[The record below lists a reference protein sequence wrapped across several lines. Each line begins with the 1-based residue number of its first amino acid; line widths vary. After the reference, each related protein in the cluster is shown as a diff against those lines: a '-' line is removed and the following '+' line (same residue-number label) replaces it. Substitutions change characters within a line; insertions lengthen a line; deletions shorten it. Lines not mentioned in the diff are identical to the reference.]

1 MPRHAYVVEL
11 KQNSHNISSRSRL
24 ASLELP
30 PPQKK
35 RGNYVQNRN
44 FEQKHAFIDVL
55 RLGGFLKVDA
65 KLTQF

>member
-30 PPQKK
+30 PPPKK
-35 RGNYVQNRN
+35 R
-44 FEQKHAFIDVL
+44 EEIMLKIAFL
-55 RLGGFLKVDA
+55 RKTMHF
-65 KLTQF
+65 

>member
-35 RGNYVQNRN
+35 RGNYAQNRI
-44 FEQKHAFIDVL
+44 FEKNHAFLMFFVS
-55 RLGGFLKVDA
+55 GGF
-65 KLTQF
+65 